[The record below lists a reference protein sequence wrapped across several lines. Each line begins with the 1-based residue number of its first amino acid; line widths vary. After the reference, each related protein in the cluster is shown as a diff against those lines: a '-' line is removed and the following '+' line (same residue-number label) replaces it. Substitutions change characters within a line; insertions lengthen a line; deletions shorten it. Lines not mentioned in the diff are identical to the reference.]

1 MELSPRDR
9 TLTLVG
15 VILAMFL
22 GALDQTIVATA
33 LPKIVEDLGGV
44 SRYAWVA
51 TAYLLAS
58 TVLVPVY
65 GKLADMYS
73 RKRLELFAVSTFLLG
88 SVLCGA
94 AGQFG
99 ALPVLGDGMTQLILF
114 RAVQGIGGAG
124 LFSLAFIVIADLY
137 PARERGKYQGFV
149 GAAFA
154 VASILGPWIGG
165 LLTDYGGAIVPNVEG
180 WRWVFYVNVP
190 IGAVALWFIASRMP
204 ALRPPG
210 SGARFDF
217 TAATLLVVALVPLV
231 LGLQLDRS
239 EFAWGGGGTLS
250 LFAASLVFGTLFVWR
265 SLVSASPLL
274 DLRLFSNRVFST
286 ANLAGFLL
294 GAAFLSTI
302 IFLPLFMINV
312 LGVSATRAG
321 LSLIPLSLGTA
332 AGAIVSGQIASRLGR
347 YKPIMLVAVATFLV
361 AIWLL
366 STMSIDTPYW
376 QVTLFMLVAGLGV
389 GPGLPLYTLAIQNA
403 VDARFVGQATSASQF
418 FRQIGGAVGAAVMG
432 TVLATS
438 LNASFGA
445 LTDSFPGGFSTSAG
459 TVVGG
464 ELSRTGGAGV
474 GDDVRNLFALTADV
488 LAERVLV
495 GDLAGFE
502 RALDVSPLPPPL
514 RSTLLERATA
524 VPDDPASRRA
534 LAQELRGLVA
544 VVAES
549 AEGAAVTSVRVA
561 FADALAAVFAALFWI
576 VLAAAI
582 VTLFVPSLEL
592 EGRSAV
598 HSVSDPA

>member
-94 AGQFG
+94 AGKFG

-239 EFAWGGGGTLS
+239 EFAWGGGVSLS

-524 VPDDPASRRA
+524 APDDPASRRA

-598 HSVSDPA
+598 HSVSEPA

>member
-94 AGQFG
+94 AGKFG

-239 EFAWGGGGTLS
+239 EFAWGGGVSLS

-598 HSVSDPA
+598 HSVSEPA